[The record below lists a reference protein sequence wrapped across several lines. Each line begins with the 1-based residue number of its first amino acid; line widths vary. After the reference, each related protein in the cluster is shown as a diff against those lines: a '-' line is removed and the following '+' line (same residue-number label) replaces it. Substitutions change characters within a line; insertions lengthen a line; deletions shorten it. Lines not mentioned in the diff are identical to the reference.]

1 MNNTKEVENIKTP
14 DLFTPRNRA
23 ERRKFAKK
31 ARLDDKAINR
41 IFKNVAEE
49 KKQEFYKNFYEK
61 LYQLHEERGN
71 YNEGTNEGN

>member
-1 MNNTKEVENIKTP
+1 MNNTKEVEDIKIP
-14 DLFTPRNRA
+14 DLFIPRNRA

-49 KKQEFYKNFYEK
+49 KKQEFYQNFYNK
-61 LYQLHEERGN
+61 LHQLNEERGN
-71 YNEGTNEGN
+71 NNEGTHEGN